1 MMEGLKLAQICAQ
14 LCLDKKAENVVILD
28 LENKSSVADF
38 FVVCSGFSDR
48 QVKAIADFV
57 SDEMKRQGVKALSE
71 EGMVDGR
78 WALID
83 FGPVI
88 VHVFQDNLRDFYNL
102 EGLWQDAPRTYVRED
117 ETMSRNPSYG
127 SDFSSGTANY

>member
-1 MMEGLKLAQICAQ
+1 MMEARKLAEICAAK
-14 LCLDKKAENVVILD
+14 CLEKKGENVVILD

-38 FVVCSGFSDR
+38 FVICSGFSDR
-48 QVKAIADFV
+48 QVAALAEHVASGLK
-57 SDEMKRQGVKALSE
+57 EQGVRPTSM

-88 VHVFQDNLRDFYNL
+88 VHVFRDHLRDFYNL
-102 EGLWQDAPRTYVRED
+102 EGLWQDAPRIRIQED
-117 ETMSRNPSYG
+117 EDSDSGRRSPGFDSG
-127 SDFSSGTANY
+127 SARF